1 MAEYIAI
8 ADHMSEYNK
17 SFSYVRL
24 KSTDKA
30 FAFGEGA
37 RRGFYLQ
44 KVYCVHICKKIKKN
58 SYRSVGL
65 IYPNGEIRDVQKEEH
80 WSNCIDFYVP
90 DNEFEK
96 TPYLA

>member
-1 MAEYIAI
+1 MTEYIAI
-8 ADHMSEYNK
+8 ADHNAEYNK
-17 SFSYVRL
+17 SFSYVPL

-37 RRGFYLQ
+37 RRGFNLE

-65 IYPNGEIRDVQKEEH
+65 IYPSGEIRDVQKEEH
-80 WSNCIDFYVP
+80 WSNCIDFYVS
-90 DNEFEK
+90 DNDFEK
-96 TPYLA
+96 APYLA